1 MLLGNIKEIF
11 PNFNINIKDNYLF
24 INLYIDDIINYLKKE
39 LESKL
44 KKVEFK
50 KFGDGILIIIDVKEN
65 LLENLKTLSPNIE
78 INPPILK
85 IFIPFSDIVNGLNL
99 PNNVQKDITIDEKQ
113 ICIKVKLY

>member
-24 INLYIDDIINYLKKE
+24 INLYIDDIINYLKRE

-44 KKVEFK
+44 KKVEFQ
-50 KFGDGILIIIDVKEN
+50 KFGDGILIIIDIKEN
-65 LLENLKTLSPNIE
+65 LLENLKALSPNIE
-78 INPPILK
+78 INPPVLK
-85 IFIPFSDIVNGLNL
+85 IFIPYLDIVNGLNL